1 MKNIGEG
8 GDWESKRRRDEEEG
22 VRRRASKTERGRGGE
37 RARGGEGEPC
47 RQSISVRTE
56 KEGE

>member
-1 MKNIGEG
+1 MRVGTGRARG
-8 GDWESKRRRDEEEG
+8 GGHEEEG